1 MNELICPAPAKLN
14 LFLHVVGRRAD
25 GYHLLQT
32 VFRLLDYGDTLRL
45 SLRADGQVRR
55 TLDLPGVPTS
65 DDLCLRAA
73 QLLQSETGCQLGVD
87 IHLDKRLPMGGGLGG
102 GSSDA
107 ASVLLGLNRLW
118 DLRLTRQQL
127 QQFGLRLGAD
137 VPVFVFGQSA
147 FAEGIGEALQAVS
160 LPPAWYVVLVP
171 PVSVSTQAIFSHPGL
186 TRDSKIIKMADF
198 SEAENSEAGMRNDLQ
213 ALVCR
218 EYPEVAK
225 HIAWLSQYGKA
236 RMTGSGACVFAAF
249 DTEQAAHAV
258 MAQLPG
264 DMRGFMARGLD
275 RHPLHDLAG

>member
-1 MNELICPAPAKLN
+1 MQTATT
-14 LFLHVVGRRAD
+14 
-25 GYHLLQT
+25 LLQT
-32 VFRLLDYGDTLRL
+32 VFRLIDYGDTLHL

-55 TLDLPGVPTS
+55 TLDLPGVPEEN
-65 DDLCLRAA
+65 DLCLRAA

-87 IHLDKRLPMGGGLGG
+87 IQLDKRLPMGGGLGG

-127 QQFGLRLGAD
+127 QQFGLQLGAD

-160 LPPAWYVVLVP
+160 LAPAWYVVLVP

-198 SEAENSEAGMRNDLQ
+198 SEADNSEAGLRNDLQ
-213 ALVCR
+213 ALCAGNTRKWQSTRVAWPVWQSTHDRLGSVC
-218 EYPEVAK
+218 VC
-225 HIAWLSQYGKA
+225 
-236 RMTGSGACVFAAF
+236 CV
-249 DTEQAAHAV
+249 
-258 MAQLPG
+258 
-264 DMRGFMARGLD
+264 
-275 RHPLHDLAG
+275 